1 MAMNELRKEIEAAAQ
16 TELNRANAIFPLFSS
31 NMRGTP

>member
-16 TELNRANAIFPLFSS
+16 AELNRANAIFPLFFFP
-31 NMRGTP
+31 T

>member
-16 TELNRANAIFPLFSS
+16 AELNRANAIFSAFFFP
-31 NMRGTP
+31 T

>member
-16 TELNRANAIFPLFSS
+16 AELNRANAIFRFFLPR
-31 NMRGTP
+31 MRGTP

>member
-16 TELNRANAIFPLFSS
+16 AELNTEQMQNFPLICFH
-31 NMRGTP
+31 P

>member
-16 TELNRANAIFPLFSS
+16 AELNRANAITGKEHSTFP
-31 NMRGTP
+31 G